1 MKRVLFFIVFTA
13 ASLLTYAQP
22 AKVTTAANY
31 LNQEDFVKAKIAIDE
46 ASLDPKTQG
55 KPKTLVY
62 KGKIYYAIAID
73 TTEETAPYRKGAIFV
88 AAESFI
94 QAKEVADSR
103 TDTFELKRYLNIQV
117 YTRMWEEGVNYYNSH
132 IFDTAAKHFAG
143 CADILALE
151 GNLDTLGYYYAAN
164 ASSAAK
170 DYQKAIEYYNKIK
183 ASGYLDGAIYGNIA
197 TQYKLMGDTAQAFA
211 SLAEGRQAYPENQEL
226 LISEFNLYV
235 ETGQNEKAIAN
246 IDKAIAANPGN
257 ASYVFVRGKLK
268 ETSGDLAGAEADYKL
283 ALEIDPENLDANHD
297 LGALY
302 VNQSISIVE
311 EMNNLPL
318 SATKEYDKKK
328 AELDAIYAKA
338 LPYLE
343 KAYELDPSDTEV
355 QNILMKLYLR
365 TNDTEKYNKIKTQ
378 SESGN

>member
-1 MKRVLFFIVFTA
+1 
-13 ASLLTYAQP
+13 
-22 AKVTTAANY
+22 
-31 LNQEDFVKAKIAIDE
+31 
-46 ASLDPKTQG
+46 
-55 KPKTLVY
+55 
-62 KGKIYYAIAID
+62 
-73 TTEETAPYRKGAIFV
+73 
-88 AAESFI
+88 
-94 QAKEVADSR
+94 
-103 TDTFELKRYLNIQV
+103 
-117 YTRMWEEGVNYYNSH
+117 
-132 IFDTAAKHFAG
+132 
-143 CADILALE
+143 
-151 GNLDTLGYYYAAN
+151 
-164 ASSAAK
+164 
-170 DYQKAIEYYNKIK
+170 
-183 ASGYLDGAIYGNIA
+183 
-197 TQYKLMGDTAQAFA
+197 
-211 SLAEGRQAYPENQEL
+211 
-226 LISEFNLYV
+226 
-235 ETGQNEKAIAN
+235 
-246 IDKAIAANPGN
+246 
-257 ASYVFVRGKLK
+257 
-268 ETSGDLAGAEADYKL
+268 LAGAEADYKL